1 MVDFL
6 KVEDLPEKDYAY
18 VCDRC
23 GEEIV
28 FVARLVSAAKANWG
42 AAAMNSSKSNQQC
55 AGANRGKFSIT
66 PRFSGASPFSRS

>member
-28 FVARLVSAAKANWG
+28 FVVEMPEHLRRHVGGSSCGGRLSFVRVEDRAPMTSRHAL
-42 AAAMNSSKSNQQC
+42 
-55 AGANRGKFSIT
+55 RGGGT
-66 PRFSGASPFSRS
+66 